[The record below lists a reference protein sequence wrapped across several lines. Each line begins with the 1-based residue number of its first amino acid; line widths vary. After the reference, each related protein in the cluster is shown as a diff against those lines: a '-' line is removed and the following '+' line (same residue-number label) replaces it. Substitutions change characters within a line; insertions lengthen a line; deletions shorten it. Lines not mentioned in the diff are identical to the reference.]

1 MPITKINTV
10 KKEII
15 KEIHSIFGTS
25 ENNIK
30 KITQDIIDVLIE
42 TLIEKKKINIKNFGS
57 FQIIYKSERKGR
69 NPKTKEEFNIKSR
82 NSISFKTSKVLKQK
96 MNEI

>member
-42 TLIEKKKINIKNFGS
+42 TLIEKKKNK
-57 FQIIYKSERKGR
+57 Y
-69 NPKTKEEFNIKSR
+69 
-82 NSISFKTSKVLKQK
+82 
-96 MNEI
+96 

>member
-42 TLIEKKKINIKNFGS
+42 TLIEKKKINIKNFGALK
-57 FQIIYKSERKGR
+57 IKRKQSRIGR
-69 NPKTKEEFNIKSR
+69 NPKTKEKFNISAR
-82 NSISFKTSKVLKQK
+82 NSIVFKPSSLIKKKV
-96 MNEI
+96 NS